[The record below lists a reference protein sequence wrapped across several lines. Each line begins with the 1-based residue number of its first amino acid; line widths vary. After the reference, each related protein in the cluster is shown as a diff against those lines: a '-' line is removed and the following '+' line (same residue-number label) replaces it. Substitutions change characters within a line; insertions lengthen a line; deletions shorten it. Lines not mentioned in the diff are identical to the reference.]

1 MKKDIHPEYNFIE
14 VTMTDGS
21 KYVTRS
27 TLANN
32 AQLVIDPL
40 NHPAYTGKR
49 RQVDSEG
56 RIDKFNKRFNAS
68 AAAKYLVRRLKKP
81 LGGFFVGSCRGVS
94 SRACVWLCL

>member
-1 MKKDIHPEYNFIE
+1 MKKDIHPDYHFIE

-27 TLANN
+27 TLADSQ
-32 AQLVIDPL
+32 QLVIDPL

-56 RIDKFNKRFNAS
+56 RIDKFNKRFGATTK
-68 AAAKYLVRRLKKP
+68 AAA
-81 LGGFFVGSCRGVS
+81 
-94 SRACVWLCL
+94 AE

>member
-1 MKKDIHPEYNFIE
+1 MKKDIHPDYHFIE
-14 VTMTDGS
+14 VTMTDGN

-27 TLANN
+27 TLGDN

-56 RIDKFNKRFNAS
+56 RIDKFYKRFGREATP
-68 AAAKYLVRRLKKP
+68 AAE
-81 LGGFFVGSCRGVS
+81 
-94 SRACVWLCL
+94 

>member
-1 MKKDIHPEYNFIE
+1 MKKEIHPDYHFIE
-14 VTMTDGS
+14 VTMTDGK

-27 TLANN
+27 TLPSN

-56 RIDKFNKRFNAS
+56 RIDKFNKRFGRS
-68 AAAKYLVRRLKKP
+68 AAPAT
-81 LGGFFVGSCRGVS
+81 
-94 SRACVWLCL
+94 AE